1 MTDITDLVDI
11 ENGRLAGDMF
21 TDEDI
26 YQQELEKVWKRAWCF
41 LAHDS

>member
-11 ENGRLAGDMF
+11 ENGRLGGDMF

-26 YQQELEKVWKRAWCF
+26 YQLTTPTTSRSQT
-41 LAHDS
+41 